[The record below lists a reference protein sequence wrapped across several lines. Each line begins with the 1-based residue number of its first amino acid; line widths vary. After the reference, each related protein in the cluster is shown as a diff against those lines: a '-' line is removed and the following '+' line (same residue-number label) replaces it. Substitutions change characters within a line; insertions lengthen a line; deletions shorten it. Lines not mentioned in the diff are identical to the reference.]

1 MNTVLRI
8 LRFQWDR
15 TLAAALVV
23 GGLVAVVVAW
33 LLASDTILTFEQIP
47 YLMSGGLI
55 GVCLVAIGATLWL
68 SADLRDEWRKL
79 DRIDAGLRRSNEL
92 AEQHRSA
99 DTGSSPQGEAPSNLP
114 SSVADTTRPVPVVVA
129 ARAVTRNGSS
139 ATATVRRA
147 PKSSATRVPRAT
159 PRRTKAAES

>member
-1 MNTVLRI
+1 MEVTRWLKA
-8 LRFQWDR
+8 QWDR
-15 TLAAALVV
+15 VAAWICVAAGAIVLVV
-23 GGLVAVVVAW
+23 GWFGVSGTAYPADQLPY
-33 LLASDTILTFEQIP
+33 IL
-47 YLMSGGLI
+47 SGGVG
-55 GVCLVAIGATLWL
+55 GVFLLGLGATLWI

-147 PKSSATRVPRAT
+147 PKTSATRVPRTT

>member
-1 MNTVLRI
+1 MNSVLRI

-79 DRIDAGLRRSNEL
+79 DRLEEAVLGRTEVDATDTASAPATGPRRL
-92 AEQHRSA
+92 H
-99 DTGSSPQGEAPSNLP
+99 
-114 SSVADTTRPVPVVVA
+114 
-129 ARAVTRNGSS
+129 
-139 ATATVRRA
+139 ATV
-147 PKSSATRVPRAT
+147 
-159 PRRTKAAES
+159 EG